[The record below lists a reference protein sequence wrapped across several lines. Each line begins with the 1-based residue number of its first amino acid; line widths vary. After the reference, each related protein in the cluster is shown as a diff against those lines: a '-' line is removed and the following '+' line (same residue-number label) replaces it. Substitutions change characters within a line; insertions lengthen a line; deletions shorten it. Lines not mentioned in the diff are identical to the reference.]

1 MTTRD
6 RIRQFILSE
15 LNWHGPAEELTD
27 DYPLIKRK
35 AVDSLDTLRLATF
48 LEREFG
54 VQVTDGDLTIRNF
67 GTISGLANFVA
78 ARRGLTA

>member
-15 LNWHGPAEELTD
+15 LNWRGTVEELTD

-35 AVDSLDTLRLATF
+35 AVDSLDTLRIATF

-54 VQVTDGDLTIRNF
+54 VKVTDADLTNRNF
-67 GTISGLANFVA
+67 GTIAGLAGFVA
-78 ARRGLTA
+78 ARREPSA